1 MHFKGGGY
9 FKGAGFSLRMCGGE
23 SSSKPSETPG
33 ERLRSGICGQEDGEN
48 QRGICSVGQA
58 PFPCQLT
65 AWHHDEAVELQDMK
79 VGVIFGRVGALH
91 WRLGGGCTSLA
102 GEVSGNGKTR

>member
-1 MHFKGGGY
+1 
-9 FKGAGFSLRMCGGE
+9 MCGGQ

>member
-1 MHFKGGGY
+1 
-9 FKGAGFSLRMCGGE
+9 MCGGQ

-33 ERLRSGICGQEDGEN
+33 ERLRSGIRGQEDGEN